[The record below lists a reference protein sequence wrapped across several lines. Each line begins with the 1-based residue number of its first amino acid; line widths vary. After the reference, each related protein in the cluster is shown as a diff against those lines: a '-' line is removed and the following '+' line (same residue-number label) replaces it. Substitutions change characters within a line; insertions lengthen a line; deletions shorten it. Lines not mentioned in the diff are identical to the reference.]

1 MDTEKSSK
9 FLLPLLKEP
18 QSKVTPKWLTQS
30 SEFSMILKKTLKTV
44 LPLKELLKTKDLL
57 LMENSEIELMEKS
70 TNLVLK
76 LLILVDKFS
85 NYNSLAH
92 HTNPA
97 EILLKDKPTM
107 LKPTWLIED
116 KYVIMKMQSS
126 KWSKLESPPK
136 SPPLV
141 TPFIY

>member
-9 FLLPLLKEP
+9 FSLPLPKEP
-18 QSKVTPKWLTQS
+18 QSKVTHKWLTQS

-57 LMENSEIELMEKS
+57 LLMNLELELMEKS
-70 TNLVLK
+70 TNFKVK
-76 LLILVDKFS
+76 LLILEDKSF

-97 EILLKDKPTM
+97 EILLKDKLMMP
-107 LKPTWLIED
+107 KPTWPTED
-116 KYVIMKMQSS
+116 KYV
-126 KWSKLESPPK
+126 
-136 SPPLV
+136 
-141 TPFIY
+141 

>member
-18 QSKVTPKWLTQS
+18 QSKVTHKWLTQS

-107 LKPTWLIED
+107 PKPTWLIED

>member
-1 MDTEKSSK
+1 
-9 FLLPLLKEP
+9 
-18 QSKVTPKWLTQS
+18 
-30 SEFSMILKKTLKTV
+30 MILKKTLKTV

-57 LMENSEIELMEKS
+57 LMMNSE
-70 TNLVLK
+70 LK

-97 EILLKDKPTM
+97 EILLKDKLMMP
-107 LKPTWLIED
+107 KPTWLIED